1 MGVDIFYGMTTDER
15 VAALASAQ
23 KAYLELSTG
32 SKAVTLSYTQGDGG
46 KSVTFTQASLVNL
59 TILIKQL
66 QVSLGLLRRS
76 RRPMR
81 FVL

>member
-1 MGVDIFYGMTTDER
+1 MGVDIFYGMTPAER
-15 VAALASAQ
+15 MAALKQAQ
-23 KAYLELSTG
+23 KAYLDLCTG
-32 SKAVTLSYTQGDGG
+32 SKAVTLSYSQGDGA
-46 KSVTFTQASLVNL
+46 KSVTYTQASLTNL